1 MRTLRP
7 CEFEVRAADGRRLTA
22 EVVGPEDGDLVLFH
36 TGTPGCRLLIDR
48 HMREG
53 AERGLRHVIYSR
65 PGYRG
70 SDRQPG
76 RSLAD
81 SAADSVAVVDSLGV
95 ESFYSIGISGGGGSA
110 AACAALLPGR
120 VRSAAVIA
128 ALGPRG
134 GEGLDWL
141 AGAAESSHVEFG
153 CIEEGE
159 AALER
164 HLEKGISEMREIETG
179 PQLIDDFDEYL
190 CETDRRCLT
199 GEFLSYQL
207 EGCAEIAR
215 DGIEGW
221 FDDDLAMW
229 KDWGFDLSRI
239 TVPVTIWQGTE
250 DRFVPPQN
258 GEWLAAHIP
267 GAKLRLL
274 AGEGHLSLF
283 CSHYGAVLDD
293 LIAAAR

>member
-1 MRTLRP
+1 MGPIRP
-7 CEFEVRAADGRRLTA
+7 REFQVRAEDGRRLTA

-36 TGTPGCRLLIDR
+36 TGTPGCRLLFDR
-48 HMREG
+48 HLREG

-65 PGYRG
+65 PGYQG

-81 SAADSVAVVDSLGV
+81 SAADSAAVVDALGV
-95 ESFYSIGISGGGGSA
+95 ESFYSIGLSGGGGSA

-128 ALGPRG
+128 ALGPRE

-141 AGAAESSHVEFG
+141 AGVAEDSLVEFR

-159 AALER
+159 AELKRYIEGSI
-164 HLEKGISEMREIETG
+164 LKMQKIETG
-179 PQLIDDFDEYL
+179 AHLIEAFGEYL
-190 CETDRRCLT
+190 CATDRRCLA
-199 GEFLSYQL
+199 GDYLSYQL

-221 FDDDLAMW
+221 FDDDWSMW

-239 TVPVTIWQGTE
+239 TVPVTVWQGSE
-250 DRFVPPQN
+250 DRFVPRQN

-267 GAKLRLL
+267 RAKLRLL

-283 CSHYGAVLDD
+283 CRHYGAVLDD
-293 LIAAAR
+293 LIAAAA